1 LNDPDDHQFS
11 FIHEVQTFGPI
22 DFLTACSTVFGLD
35 AECQFDTSFDIAC
48 TSSNST
54 SLGSQSTRPAS
65 TTFSQIPEP
74 LSADGYDLSNSWP
87 LTERGYAL
95 GSVSHDNAGTCD
107 IGNRHRAEWTTGYNL
122 SLPTDVLTQVHGQST
137 LALANQDQHGAP
149 TTTPDY
155 REQAQHT
162 SRSSALIPPS
172 RGVQDQSAISG
183 YDNQLRVIHYQPTDG
198 NVAQS
203 QPSKQSSTPNPS
215 SGPRHSISKSDSL
228 QAEVT
233 DSKTP
238 NPEITKLRRQRNS
251 AAARKY
257 RQRRLDRI
265 EELEQALQKTQAE
278 RDDLKVQVARWR
290 GKAEALQSLM
300 AISGVDGP
308 ERHR

>member
-1 LNDPDDHQFS
+1 MP
-11 FIHEVQTFGPI
+11 
-22 DFLTACSTVFGLD
+22 
-35 AECQFDTSFDIAC
+35 
-48 TSSNST
+48 SNPT
-54 SLGSQSTRPAS
+54 SLGSPFTQPTS

-74 LSADGYDLSNSWP
+74 LTADGYDLSNSWP
-87 LTERGYAL
+87 MTERGYAL
-95 GSVSHDNAGTCD
+95 GSVSHDDTGTCD
-107 IGNRHRAEWTTGYNL
+107 IGNRHHAEWTAGYNHPF
-122 SLPTDVLTQVHGQST
+122 PTDALTQIHREST
-137 LALANQDQHGAP
+137 LALTSQDQHGAP
-149 TTTPDY
+149 RTTPHY

-162 SRSSALIPPS
+162 WRSSALMSPS
-172 RGVQDQSAISG
+172 CGLQEQSTI
-183 YDNQLRVIHYQPTDG
+183 DNQLRIVHYQPTDG
-198 NVAQS
+198 NVAQP
-203 QPSKQSSTPNPS
+203 QPSKQSSTPSPL

-228 QAEVT
+228 QAELA

-238 NPEITKLRRQRNS
+238 NPEVIKLRRQRNS

-300 AISGVDGP
+300 ARSEVNGP

>member
-1 LNDPDDHQFS
+1 M
-11 FIHEVQTFGPI
+11 
-22 DFLTACSTVFGLD
+22 
-35 AECQFDTSFDIAC
+35 
-48 TSSNST
+48 
-54 SLGSQSTRPAS
+54 
-65 TTFSQIPEP
+65 
-74 LSADGYDLSNSWP
+74 
-87 LTERGYAL
+87 TERGYAL

-107 IGNRHRAEWTTGYNL
+107 IGNRHRAEWATGYNL
-122 SLPTDVLTQVHGQST
+122 PFPTDALTQIHEPSI
-137 LALANQDQHGAP
+137 LALTNQDQHGAP

-162 SRSSALIPPS
+162 WRSSALMSPS
-172 RGVQDQSAISG
+172 RGLQEQSIISG
-183 YDNQLRVIHYQPTDG
+183 YDNQLRIVHYQPTDG
-198 NVAQS
+198 NIAQS
-203 QPSKQSSTPNPS
+203 QPSKQSSTPSPS

-228 QAEVT
+228 QAELT

-238 NPEITKLRRQRNS
+238 NPEIIKLRRQRNS

-300 AISGVDGP
+300 ARSGVDGL

>member
-1 LNDPDDHQFS
+1 MP
-11 FIHEVQTFGPI
+11 
-22 DFLTACSTVFGLD
+22 
-35 AECQFDTSFDIAC
+35 
-48 TSSNST
+48 SNST
-54 SLGSQSTRPAS
+54 SLGSPSTQPTS

-74 LSADGYDLSNSWP
+74 LTADGYGLSNSWP
-87 LTERGYAL
+87 VTDRGYIL

-107 IGNRHRAEWTTGYNL
+107 IGNRHRAEWTTAYNL
-122 SLPTDVLTQVHGQST
+122 PFPTDALTQIHRQPT
-137 LALANQDQHGAP
+137 LALTHQGQHGAP
-149 TTTPDY
+149 RTTPDH

-162 SRSSALIPPS
+162 WCSSALMSPS
-172 RGVQDQSAISG
+172 CGLQEQSTIGG
-183 YDNQLRVIHYQPTDG
+183 YDNQLRIVHYQPTDG

-203 QPSKQSSTPNPS
+203 QPSKQSSTPSPP

-228 QAEVT
+228 QAELT

-238 NPEITKLRRQRNS
+238 NPEIIKLRRQRNS

-300 AISGVDGP
+300 ARSEVDGP
-308 ERHR
+308 ERYR